1 MKLPRILAL
10 LGLATACAS
19 VAQGAGTAPPPQVA
33 SGRIERLAD
42 FPSVHVPAR
51 HVDVWLPDGY
61 PEGGPYDVLYM
72 HDGQMLFDA
81 THSWNRQE
89 WRVDEVAGALIDA
102 GTVRPFIVVGVWNGG
117 DRRHVEY
124 FPQRPFESLDAAQQ
138 AAQYAIEREPGRPLY
153 AGKVDSDAYLRFLV
167 DELKPAI
174 DARFRV
180 HRGRDHTFVMG
191 SSMGGLASMYAL
203 AEHPTVFGGAACL
216 STHWPGSFA
225 LDDNPVPDAF
235 HAYLQAHF
243 PAAGGHRIYFDYG
256 TATLD
261 ALYPPLQRKMDGAI
275 AAKGYGDKDWL
286 TREFPGAEHSE
297 RAWAQRLDV
306 PLRFLF
312 GK

>member
-1 MKLPRILAL
+1 MKPAHAFAL
-10 LGLATACAS
+10 LCIAATS
-19 VAQGAGTAPPPQVA
+19 VPLRAADAPVPKVS
-33 SGRIERLAD
+33 SGSIERLAD
-42 FPSVHVPAR
+42 FPSVHVPPR
-51 HVDVWLPDGY
+51 HIDVWLPNGY

-81 THSWNRQE
+81 SQTWNGQE
-89 WRVDEVAGALIDA
+89 WQVDEVAGALIDA
-102 GTVRPFIVVGVWNGG
+102 GKLRPFIVVGVWNGG

-138 AAQYAIEREPGRPLY
+138 ATQYAIERDPGKPLY

-180 HRGRDHTFVMG
+180 NPGRAHTFVMG
-191 SSMGGLASMYAL
+191 SSMGGLISMYAL
-203 AEHPTVFGGAACL
+203 AEHPKVFGGAACL
-216 STHWPGSFA
+216 STHWPGSFSV
-225 LDDNPVPDAF
+225 DDNPVPDAF
-235 HAYLQAHF
+235 HAYLQARF
-243 PAAGGHRIYFDYG
+243 PPAGEHRIYFDYG

-261 ALYPPLQRKMDGAI
+261 ALYPPLQRRMDAVI
-275 AAKGYGDKDWL
+275 AKKGYGEKDWL
-286 TREFPGAEHSE
+286 TREFPGAEHTE
-297 RAWAQRLDV
+297 KAWAQRLDV